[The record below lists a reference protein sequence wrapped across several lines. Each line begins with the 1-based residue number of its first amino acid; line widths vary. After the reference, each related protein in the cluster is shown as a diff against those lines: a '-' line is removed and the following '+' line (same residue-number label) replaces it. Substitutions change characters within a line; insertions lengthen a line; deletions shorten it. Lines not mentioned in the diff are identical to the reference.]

1 MKPREKA
8 YLLHIRDAITAVE
21 LYGSAHS
28 YEQFI
33 ESSWDQAALA
43 RHLEII
49 GEAASQLPDEYKK
62 LHQEI
67 PWRRISDF
75 RNVLIH
81 EYFAVDPK
89 LIWEIIEKDIPTLK
103 KQIENLLLDL

>member
-33 ESSWDQAALA
+33 ESSWD
-43 RHLEII
+43 
-49 GEAASQLPDEYKK
+49 
-62 LHQEI
+62 
-67 PWRRISDF
+67 
-75 RNVLIH
+75 
-81 EYFAVDPK
+81 
-89 LIWEIIEKDIPTLK
+89 
-103 KQIENLLLDL
+103 